1 MKYEELAKAYKDKD
15 MLIPYDKETVIGWL
29 DRMIEVNEQARNLFN
44 QNRGQVGFG
53 LLNKTFKEYA
63 KEVRLCGWYRDKE
76 LQVYQNI
83 EVLAEALGI
92 GMLLE
97 HKTVGEKEFV
107 VTSFYYKGY
116 LIYQYDPVVGE

>member
-1 MKYEELAKAYKDKD
+1 MKYEELAKAYRDKD
-15 MLIPYDKETVIGWL
+15 MLIPYDKETVVGWL
-29 DRMIEVNEQARNLFN
+29 DRMIEVNEQARKLFK
-44 QNRGQVGFG
+44 QNCGQVGFG

-107 VTSFYYKGY
+107 VTSFHYKGY
-116 LIYQYDPVVGE
+116 LIHQYDPVVGE